1 MAEAAIPL
9 TTLHQITTTTLRTT
23 TNKIAADQT
32 VTAITHFQHHHQDGN
47 LLHQDLVA
55 LLEDHL
61 HLQATMDLMII
72 VNHHHLLATPRVGHM
87 VMIPAHVVEGILIAV
102 MVAVEIGAEIQ
113 TRFVEVEEGTEAV
126 KGENLMNSM
135 VLQFA

>member
-1 MAEAAIPL
+1 
-9 TTLHQITTTTLRTT
+9 
-23 TNKIAADQT
+23 
-32 VTAITHFQHHHQDGN
+32 
-47 LLHQDLVA
+47 
-55 LLEDHL
+55 
-61 HLQATMDLMII
+61 MDLMII

-126 KGENLMNSM
+126 KGENFMNSM

>member
-1 MAEAAIPL
+1 
-9 TTLHQITTTTLRTT
+9 
-23 TNKIAADQT
+23 
-32 VTAITHFQHHHQDGN
+32 
-47 LLHQDLVA
+47 
-55 LLEDHL
+55 
-61 HLQATMDLMII
+61 
-72 VNHHHLLATPRVGHM
+72 M

-126 KGENLMNSM
+126 KGENFMNSM